1 MRKWAL
7 IILQNLNIYVFFKY
21 VAPQEHHA
29 CAHFS
34 LPGADVPP
42 LAPHLQD
49 AAMLHLSLLFW

>member
-1 MRKWAL
+1 MY
-7 IILQNLNIYVFFKY
+7 ILKY

-29 CAHFS
+29 CAYFS

-49 AAMLHLSLLFW
+49 AAMLHLSLLLR